1 MRNSRTRMVFR
12 TPREEALWATVKSM
26 PSDQIARV
34 SDKYLELMLE
44 PVALY
49 TDVLYEGVAEALVLL
64 TNQRRKIT
72 NADREKTIAKLF
84 AAMAA
89 ERDAMAKTVLG
100 IGIERNILLD
110 VIHTVLTNDN
120 ITVRHVE
127 LEPLRRHLHLLLKD
141 LSFFRAMVFNRYMP
155 LINKQ
160 SSSFAW
166 GRRQNGLIV
175 EDSDAAQNYAMAS
188 MRALDKFDAES
199 GTLTTYMGNWLR
211 SAGHSIYNIHL
222 GEAYSITRGVRSK
235 MYHGEVD
242 FNNHAVSIHGNA
254 TVETI
259 THELPDEQDEKF
271 AELLRETTGVL
282 AATGSIHQYKLA
294 LISVRA
300 QYQLSPDEIRLQAAT
315 LKESYDGR

>member
-1 MRNSRTRMVFR
+1 MRNSRTRMTFR

-34 SDKYLELMLE
+34 FDKYLELMLE
-44 PVALY
+44 PVAIY
-49 TDVLYEGVAEALVLL
+49 TDVLYEGIAEALVLL

-72 NADREKTIAKLF
+72 NADRDKTIAKLF

-89 ERDAMAKTVLG
+89 ERNEMAKTVLG

-110 VIHTVLTNDN
+110 VIHTVLTDDN
-120 ITVRHVE
+120 LTIRIVD
-127 LEPLRRHLHLLLKD
+127 LEPLRRHLHLLLQD

-155 LINKQ
+155 LITKQ

-166 GRRQNGLIV
+166 GRRQNGLVV
-175 EDSDAAQNYAMAS
+175 EDADAAQNYAMAS

-242 FNNHAVSIHGNA
+242 FNNHAISIHGNA
-254 TVETI
+254 TAETV
-259 THELPDEQDEKF
+259 TPDQPDEQDERF
-271 AELLRETTGVL
+271 VELLRETTSIL
-282 AATGSIHQYKLA
+282 AATGLIDQFRLA

-300 QYQLSPDEIRLQAAT
+300 NYQLSPEEIRLQAAT
-315 LKESYDGR
+315 LKETDNG